1 MRKSRTPPGLEPAL
15 RVAGLGGELMSAKGH
30 PRNWGAKTNVTLIFG
45 ALAAVLLI
53 AALVTAVAV
62 DPPTLGWVGFAIAA
76 IIAFNLGILVTLL
89 IPRMR
94 VSAPRPVPAF
104 DHQRRLLVVAD
115 AHCSATALCQ
125 EIEAHLE
132 DVTAVHLVVPI
143 RVSHLHFLTNDEL
156 AERREARR
164 TMVIAVGLLKRHP
177 IAVSGSVGTDKPI
190 ESMADALG
198 TFPATHVLLAIPPE
212 DEQYWLERDLLA
224 KAQALTDV
232 PVAQA
237 VVSSK
242 QLGGLEQA
250 QGGSRTRRRE
260 TTPAPQRYAKE

>member
-1 MRKSRTPPGLEPAL
+1 MRKARTPRGLEPAL
-15 RVAGLGGELMSAKGH
+15 RVARLGGDVMSANGH
-30 PRNWGAKTNVTLIFG
+30 PRNWGAKTNVALIFA

-62 DPPTLGWVGFAIAA
+62 DPPALGWIGFAIAA
-76 IIAFNLGILVTLL
+76 IIAFNLGILATLL

-94 VSAPRPVPAF
+94 VSAPTPVAPF
-104 DHQRRLLVVAD
+104 DQKRRLLVVAD
-115 AHCSATALCQ
+115 AHCSATALCR
-125 EIEAHLE
+125 EIQAHLK

-177 IAVSGSVGTDKPI
+177 IAVSGAVGTDKPI
-190 ESMADALG
+190 ESMTDALG
-198 TFPATHVLLAIPPE
+198 TFAATHVLLAIPPE
-212 DEQYWLERDLLA
+212 DERYWLERDLLA

-242 QLGGLEQA
+242 QLGGRAEEA
-250 QGGSRTRRRE
+250 QGGRRE
-260 TTPAPQRYAKE
+260 TTPAPQRNGNE